1 MSKSI
6 GLYCPHCEERLIVSS
21 RKKPSR
27 LYHKLIVI
35 CRNPDCLASY
45 AASIELDRVIHDSLS
60 PSQNVTFGIHD
71 WQRNMEHQLASLEMQ
86 AEIGMEQKT
95 YVEGLINALFWAR
108 KIDLNQA
115 QVYRNR
121 LTQMRLL

>member
-6 GLYCPHCEERLIVSS
+6 GLYCPHCTERLIVSS
-21 RKKPSR
+21 RKKPSK

-35 CRNPDCLASY
+35 CRNPECLASF
-45 AASIELDRVIHDSLS
+45 AASIELDRVIHDSLN
-60 PSQNVTFGIHD
+60 PSNDVVFGIHD
-71 WQRNMEHQLASLEMQ
+71 WQRNMEHQLSSLELQ
-86 AEIGMEQKT
+86 TEIDVLQKI